1 MIDQFAFLI
10 SEGFK
15 SFYRNKLASFLCVI
29 TIFINFSVLG
39 SLFSIG
45 NNTNSLVDFFRSKYT
60 FEIFLNE
67 NVEKNTY
74 LDFINQLKD
83 NKIVADTE
91 LIDKEKSAII
101 FKEEFGEDVV
111 KMLGY
116 NPLPVSIKV
125 FINEENFEYG
135 SVDLLIKS
143 LSSIDFVDDI
153 EYRGKYIDEVEDR
166 INLAIF
172 LFLIFVIA
180 IIFLSYQI
188 ISNTIN
194 LSMTNRKNFIDIL
207 KYNGASDIFIKI
219 PFYIESI
226 LYSTIGSLISFFFVK
241 YLFLSFNSYFS
252 INIKIDDY
260 LWLWI
265 IGFSI
270 FIGLYSSNQS
280 MKRNLYEWKK

>member
-29 TIFINFSVLG
+29 TIFINFSILG

-74 LDFINQLKD
+74 LDFIKQLKD

-226 LYSTIGSLISFFFVK
+226 LYSTIGSLISFYFVK

>member
-29 TIFINFSVLG
+29 TIFINFSILG
-39 SLFSIG
+39 SLFVVG
-45 NNTNSLVDFFRSKYT
+45 YNTNSLVDFFRSKYT
-60 FEIFLNE
+60 FEIFLVDDIE
-67 NVEKNTY
+67 EKTY
-74 LDFINQLKD
+74 IDFVNQLNS
-83 NKIVADTE
+83 NKIIANTE
-91 LIDKEKSAII
+91 LIDKQKSAII

-111 KMLGY
+111 EMLGY
-116 NPLPVSIKV
+116 NPLPISVKV
-125 FINEENFEYG
+125 FINEEDFDF
-135 SVDLLIKS
+135 SKVDLLIKS
-143 LSSIDFVDDI
+143 LSNIDFVDEV
-153 EYRGKYIDEVEDR
+153 EYRGRYIDEVEDR

-172 LFLIFVIA
+172 LFLVFVVA

-188 ISNTIN
+188 ISNTVN
-194 LSMTNRKNFIDIL
+194 LSMTNRKDFIDIL
-207 KYNGASDIFIKI
+207 KYNGASRIFIKI

-226 LYSTIGSLISFFFVK
+226 IYSIIGSSLSFFFVK
-241 YLFLSFNSYFS
+241 YFFITFNSYFDL
-252 INIKIDDY
+252 NIKMDDY

-280 MKRNLYEWKK
+280 MKRNLNE

>member
-10 SEGFK
+10 AEGFK

-29 TIFINFSVLG
+29 TIFINFSILG
-39 SLFSIG
+39 SLFVVG
-45 NNTNSLVDFFRSKYT
+45 YNTGSLVDFFRSKYS
-60 FEIFLNE
+60 FEVFLEEDVDKDIYLEFVEQLSE
-67 NVEKNTY
+67 NR
-74 LDFINQLKD
+74 I
-83 NKIVADTE
+83 ISSTE
-91 LIDKEKSAII
+91 IIDKEKSASI

-111 KMLGY
+111 EMLGY
-116 NPLPVSIKV
+116 NPLPLSIKV
-125 FINEENFEYG
+125 FINEENFDFNQ
-135 SVDLLIKS
+135 VDLLIKS
-143 LSSIDFVDDI
+143 INSYDFVDEI
-153 EYRGKYIDEVEDR
+153 EYRGKYIDDVEDR

-172 LFLIFVIA
+172 LFLVFVIA

-194 LSMTNRKNFIDIL
+194 LSMTNRKDFIDIL
-207 KYNGASDIFIKI
+207 KYNGASGLFIKI

-226 LYSTIGSLISFFFVK
+226 LYSLFGSIFSFLFVK
-241 YLFLSFNSYFS
+241 YFFISFNNYFGL
-252 INIKIDDY
+252 NIKMDDY

-280 MKRNLYEWKK
+280 MKRNLNE

>member
-10 SEGFK
+10 AEGFK

-29 TIFINFSVLG
+29 TIFINFSILG
-39 SLFSIG
+39 SLFVVG
-45 NNTNSLVDFFRSKYT
+45 YNTGSLVDFFRSKYS
-60 FEIFLNE
+60 FEVFLQEDVDKDIYLEFVEQLSE
-67 NVEKNTY
+67 NR
-74 LDFINQLKD
+74 I
-83 NKIVADTE
+83 ISSTE
-91 LIDKEKSAII
+91 IIDKEKSASI

-116 NPLPVSIKV
+116 NPLPLSIKV
-125 FINEENFEYG
+125 FINEENFDFNQ
-135 SVDLLIKS
+135 VDLLIE
-143 LSSIDFVDDI
+143 SINSYDFVDEI
-153 EYRGKYIDEVEDR
+153 EYRGKYIDDVEDR

-172 LFLIFVIA
+172 LFLVFVIA

-194 LSMTNRKNFIDIL
+194 LSMTNRKDFIDIL
-207 KYNGASDIFIKI
+207 KYNGASGLFIKI

-226 LYSTIGSLISFFFVK
+226 LYSLFGSIFSFLFVK
-241 YLFLSFNSYFS
+241 YFFISFNNYFGL
-252 INIKIDDY
+252 NIKMDDY

-280 MKRNLYEWKK
+280 MKRNLNE